1 MNAKEFYIL
10 STKEKKLILQTLKN
24 KTAYPEFVFE
34 KDWWVTQ
41 TLAII
46 FEMDVAEHLLFK
58 GGTSLSKAWHLI
70 NRFSEDVDLA
80 LSREYLGFSS
90 SLISK
95 SQVKRLRQKSFE
107 FVTTTFYNDLQ
118 KAFKEKGYTDVKFD
132 FENLGDGDQ
141 DPVSILIYYPSVIQ
155 YSDYVLPRVKVEL
168 GSRSLKDPFS
178 ICQIQSFIGKQFSEL
193 PFSDSAIDIPCVNP
207 ERTFLEKLFLLHE
220 EFQKPQEKMR
230 VNRMSRHL
238 YDIVKIYQSEHKKKI
253 YDLALIESIIK
264 HRERFNGIRE
274 VDYNSLFPPN
284 LNPIPPNRLIK
295 AWEQDYKT
303 MQTSMIP
310 DESPSFAEILKIV
323 MQATKKYNEL
333 IYPFI

>member
-1 MNAKEFYIL
+1 MTKNNFYSLNKE
-10 STKEKKLILQTLKN
+10 EKLQIIEQVAAEQNLPYF
-24 KTAYPEFVFE
+24 AIE
-34 KDWWVTQ
+34 KDWWVMQ

-46 FEMDVAEHLLFK
+46 FEMDMAEHLLFK

-70 NRFSEDVDLA
+70 NRFSEDIDLA

-118 KAFKEKGYTDVKFD
+118 KAFKEKGFTDVKFD

-141 DPVSILIYYPSVIQ
+141 DPVSILIYYPAITQ

-178 ICQIQSFIGKQFSEL
+178 VCQIQSFIGKQFSEL
-193 PFSDSAIDIPCVNP
+193 PFSDSAIDIPCINP

-220 EFQKPQEKMR
+220 EFQNPQEKMR

-264 HRERFNGIRE
+264 HRERFNGMRG

-284 LNPIPPNRLIK
+284 LNPIPPNKLIK
-295 AWEQDYKT
+295 AWKHDYKT

-310 DESPSFAEILKIV
+310 DESPSFSEILRIV
-323 MQATKKYNEL
+323 MQATKEYNEL
-333 IYPFI
+333 

>member
-1 MNAKEFYIL
+1 MTKNNFYSLNKE
-10 STKEKKLILQTLKN
+10 EKLQIIEQVAAEQNLPYF
-24 KTAYPEFVFE
+24 AIE
-34 KDWWVTQ
+34 KDWWVMQ

-46 FEMDVAEHLLFK
+46 FEMDMAEHLLFK

-70 NRFSEDVDLA
+70 NRFSEDIDLA
-80 LSREYLGFSS
+80 LNREYLGFSS

-141 DPVSILIYYPSVIQ
+141 DPVSILIYYPAITQ
-155 YSDYVLPRVKVEL
+155 YSDYVLPRIKVEL

-178 ICQIQSFIGKQFSEL
+178 VCQIQSFIGKQFSEL

-220 EFQKPQEKMR
+220 EFQKSQEKMR

-264 HRERFNGIRE
+264 HRERFNGMRG
-274 VDYNSLFPPN
+274 VDYNSLFPPS
-284 LNPIPPNRLIK
+284 LNPIPPKRLIK
-295 AWEQDYKT
+295 TWEQDYKT

-310 DESPSFAEILKIV
+310 DESPGFSEILKIV
-323 MQATKKYNEL
+323 MQAAKEYNEL
-333 IYPFI
+333 KSYK